1 MMNLLVKVTDDLIV
15 DAGKVA
21 EQGDSYKISPP
32 KQSIFNQLTD
42 WLLCQPDPKIGFN
55 HWALGIGT
63 TALCLR
69 WGTYLSVLMD
79 ETKPVDPRARNSKV
93 SMISNG
99 EMKRINI
106 EASSNLA
113 CLLNMMHEDEFK
125 ALDLIQR
132 AYEALPMPQKRVQR
146 EWQVYQI
153 MLASMMAMQFSN
165 LSEASERSA
174 IAVSNPYRSL
184 ANTIISLSYRNGPVE
199 DVHAG
204 LEVAY
209 RLTHRRFTN
218 SQIRTVLRFSA
229 ERLSGIMGASPFW
242 EDDLPEVAPWPQ
254 RLSALPKLVHYP
266 SNWSMTAESSSIT
279 LKKEWT
285 K

>member
-1 MMNLLVKVTDDLIV
+1 
-15 DAGKVA
+15 
-21 EQGDSYKISPP
+21 
-32 KQSIFNQLTD
+32 
-42 WLLCQPDPKIGFN
+42 
-55 HWALGIGT
+55 
-63 TALCLR
+63 
-69 WGTYLSVLMD
+69 MD
-79 ETKPVDPRARNSKV
+79 ETKPVDPRAKDGTV
-93 SMISNG
+93 SMISQQ

-113 CLLNMMHEDEFK
+113 YLLNMMHDDEFK
-125 ALDLIQR
+125 ALDLMQR

-174 IAVSNPYRSL
+174 IAVFNPYRSL

-204 LEVAY
+204 SEVAY

-242 EDDLPEVAPWPQ
+242 GDDLPEVAPWPQ
-254 RLSALPKLVHYP
+254 RLSALPFVILYP